1 MNIIPNGFKIVMKL
15 DFKDGYIKV
24 NISISKIFSERI
36 ISYIL
41 HSLCIFHFLCR
52 LGNVWPDVGMQT
64 RFTAYVKDGTSCLL
78 D

>member
-15 DFKDGYIKV
+15 DLKDGYI
-24 NISISKIFSERI
+24 NISISKNFSERI

-64 RFTAYVKDGTSCLL
+64 RFTAYVKDGTSYLL